1 MLSSGW
7 KAQLHASQMRVDS
20 RKPETSLR
28 WSQILPKQVARLM
41 ELLLSTSLMVML
53 LMSPLPLMTAP
64 LTYLSCLSLSILF
77 TTSSP

>member
-1 MLSSGW
+1 MLSSSW
-7 KAQLHASQMRVDS
+7 NAQPHESQMRVNS

-28 WSQILPKQVARLM
+28 WSQILPKQVARFM
-41 ELLLSTSLMVML
+41 VLLML
-53 LMSPLPLMTAP
+53 LKSPLPLMTAP